1 MVFMVNRCIIEGLD
15 PRLTELLNYSRLTM
29 LMLMLM
35 RCTYCRIARGSM
47 TEVRQVS
54 CRSMH

>member
-1 MVFMVNRCIIEGLD
+1 MVFMVKRCTMEFWD
-15 PRLTELLNYSRLTM
+15 PRLTKLLNYSKLTM
-29 LMLMLM
+29 LMLMLK
-35 RCTYCRIARGSM
+35 RCTYCRIACGSM